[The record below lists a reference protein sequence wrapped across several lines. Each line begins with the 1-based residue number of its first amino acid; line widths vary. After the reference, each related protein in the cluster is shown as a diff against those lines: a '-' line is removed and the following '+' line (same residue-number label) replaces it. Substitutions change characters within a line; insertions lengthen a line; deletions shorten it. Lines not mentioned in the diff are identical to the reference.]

1 MAAKQAEG
9 CAVSKLLLLSL
20 LAAISTTALAATHA
34 TVEQVEQL
42 LASVHNQPD
51 AKVAKKLIGLELTE
65 RVSSARLSR
74 WQVAFSGR
82 HTREAL
88 LALADASAFLNLP
101 SADVPSLAM
110 PDPAARQ
117 QILSRTIDYVRTTIH
132 KLPNFSARRSTTHF
146 EESSTE
152 RLVAQG
158 NLNNSPGFYSTSHSR
173 TPMPSTSQS
182 LRVVDKSAI
191 VVTYRD
197 GHEVAARAKYE
208 RNPGSPKMGLTTSGE
223 FGPILST
230 VIGDALR
237 SKIYWGHWEQGTT
250 GPLAVLR
257 YAVPQAESHYSVLVG
272 FVGADDKPQLPPY
285 HGEITVDPTNGTIL
299 RLTLV
304 SELERSG
311 ETFAASILV
320 EYGPVTIGNDTYVC
334 PLRGVAL
341 SKVPQAGTD
350 GIAGLE
356 IIPSKTFLNDVSFT
370 QYHVF
375 RADARILPDYDPAP

>member
-1 MAAKQAEG
+1 MG
-9 CAVSKLLLLSL
+9 KLLLLWL
-20 LAAISTTALAATHA
+20 LTALSTTALAATDA
-34 TVEQVEQL
+34 TVEQVERL
-42 LASVHNQPD
+42 LASVHDQPD
-51 AKVAKKLIGLELTE
+51 AKVAKELIGLELTE
-65 RVSSARLSR
+65 RVSSTRLSR
-74 WQVAFSGR
+74 WQADFAGK

-110 PDPAARQ
+110 PDAATRQ
-117 QILSRTIDYVRTTIH
+117 QILSRTIEYVKTTIH

-146 EESSTE
+146 EESS
-152 RLVAQG
+152 
-158 NLNNSPGFYSTSHSR
+158 
-173 TPMPSTSQS
+173 S
-182 LRVVDKSAI
+182 LRVIDKSAI

-208 RNPGSPKMGLTTSGE
+208 RDPGSPKMGLTTSGE

-237 SKIYWGHWEQGTT
+237 GKIYWGHWEQGAT

-257 YAVPQAESHYSVLVG
+257 YAVPQAESHYSVLLGV
-272 FVGADDKPQLPPY
+272 VGAGDKPQYPTY
-285 HGEITVDPTNGTIL
+285 HGEITVDPSNGTIL

-311 ETFAASILV
+311 GTFAASILV

-334 PLRGVAL
+334 PLRGVAI
-341 SKVPQAGTD
+341 SKVPQDGTE

-356 IIPSKTFLNDVSFT
+356 INPSKTFLNDVFFT

-375 RADARILPDYDPAP
+375 RADARILPNYDPTPQ